1 MNLGLVSLDQEKAF
15 DRVDHEYLF
24 NVMSVFGFGK
34 SFVTC
39 VKLLYAGASCMVK
52 VGGGLSRPVWVRRGI
67 RQGCP
72 LSGQLYTLAIE
83 PFLGLLRRRLRGVCW
98 TGMGLLT
105 GIAVSVY
112 IDDVSVMVRNCQ
124 DMQALETSLKV

>member
-1 MNLGLVSLDQEKAF
+1 VNLGLVSLDQEKAF

-34 SFVTC
+34 SFLTC
-39 VKLLYAGASCMVK
+39 VKLLYARASCMVK
-52 VGGGLSRPVWVRRGI
+52 VGGGLSRPVWVRQGI

-83 PFLGLLRRRLRGVCW
+83 LFLGLLRRRLQGVCW
-98 TGMGLLT
+98 KGMDVVT
-105 GIAVSVY
+105 GIAVSAY
-112 IDDVSVMVRNCQ
+112 ADDVSVMIRICRH
-124 DMQALETSLKV
+124 